1 MFGIEH
7 TEFNICPNLQAP
19 CPLLL
24 AQGAVVLNLGGI
36 SVPTSPLQNQWL
48 EELTVHA
55 QNNILPHLERISCE
69 CYSVIKIEVDRLLP
83 RDFFARNAETA
94 DFFIDAPCGVARVTA
109 QD

>member
-48 EELTVHA
+48 AELTVHA

-69 CYSVIKIEVDRLLP
+69 CYSVIKIEVDLLLHLIFLHGTEKP
-83 RDFFARNAETA
+83 RISSSTHHAVL
-94 DFFIDAPCGVARVTA
+94 PG
-109 QD
+109 